1 MPDFKPI
8 EFTPGPQRP
17 PAVTEVE
24 FSDRAPEPVEKPVA
38 KPAPVN
44 KPERP
49 ADKED

>member
-8 EFTPGPQRP
+8 EFTPGEQTP

-24 FSDRAPEPVEKPVA
+24 FSDRAPEPVEKPAAKSVA
-38 KPAPVN
+38 GKT
-44 KPERP
+44 PERP